1 MEPEDWKVN
10 RSAGLINA
18 PGDRRGVSFKM
29 FKAPRSSQLKNM
41 IKEKARI
48 RVMSSEDKT
57 ARKEL
62 PQLGPTKFERSN
74 YTSTNVRPQDLSQT
88 AKTRLDNG
96 VRESIHPPDYVALPD
111 EAMTRFRQERG
122 FLKHLNSI
130 KVPRP
135 MVVCQGEVRQAVA
148 ANVQTEEQKVLS
160 EPTTLV
166 GMVKVHNKLNDGK
179 VTAVQQ
185 RLRNRGTK
193 VLDRSNSSM
202 EFVAKVKGNPERER
216 KPVVMLT
223 PPVVEKIVTLPAPV
237 VRLTPP
243 VVEKIVRLPVDV
255 LDEEGDSDDP
265 DRDRIVLQRL
275 KVKLEVDRLVKY
287 EEAYVLKM
295 ESRS

>member
-1 MEPEDWKVN
+1 
-10 RSAGLINA
+10 
-18 PGDRRGVSFKM
+18 
-29 FKAPRSSQLKNM
+29 
-41 IKEKARI
+41 
-48 RVMSSEDKT
+48 MSSEDKT
-57 ARKEL
+57 ERKKL

-111 EAMTRFRQERG
+111 EAMTRCRRERG

-130 KVPRP
+130 KIPRP

-166 GMVKVHNKLNDGK
+166 GMVKIHNKLNDGK

-223 PPVVEKIVTLPAPV
+223 PPVVEKIV
-237 VRLTPP
+237 
-243 VVEKIVRLPVDV
+243 RLPVDV
-255 LDEEGDSDDP
+255 LDEEGDNDDP